1 MQDYQVKIKMI
12 KNLRTPLQAVFHL
25 MGSSVGVETK
35 QKQNGK
41 TPQYISH
48 VPYTGVLPFCFCL
61 VSTSLHEPIRGK
73 QPVVGFINS

>member
-1 MQDYQVKIKMI
+1 
-12 KNLRTPLQAVFHL
+12 
-25 MGSSVGVETK
+25 MGPSVEVETK

-48 VPYTGVLPFCFCL
+48 VSYCDVLPFCFCL
-61 VSTSLHEPIRGK
+61 VSTPPDEPIRGK